1 MRTLIAMVLCL
12 GVGFAGAALAQ
23 DKDARKAPTAAQKKQ
38 QERMR
43 DCNEKA
49 GDRKGRERQE
59 FMGTCL
65 KSGSAKKGAKMTEQ
79 QQRMATCNKQAGA
92 KGMKGDERK
101 AFMSECLKS

>member
-1 MRTLIAMVLCL
+1 MRALIAALLCL
-12 GVGFAGAALAQ
+12 GVGLAGPSLAQ
-23 DKDARKAPTAAQKKQ
+23 EKKEAQKAPTAAQKRQ

-59 FMGTCL
+59 FMSSCL
-65 KSGSAKKGAKMTEQ
+65 KTGASKGKMTAQ
-79 QQRMATCNKQAGA
+79 QQRMAKCNKDATA

-101 AFMSECLKS
+101 AFMSACLKG